1 MFWLV
6 GAARCMTSV
15 TLMLC
20 STLNAGPSWTILTLS
35 SMTIIVMTK
44 IKRSPVAVSTQ
55 KSWLAFNFIVA
66 LVGLLVIVKWILS
79 SLFSLLQTITMNVRC
94 SSVSVTERLLNVL
107 QGLLGILSMSTFPVT
122 SVNKTSPNNYIE
134 PRIQSFRYVYP
145 FKSDV
150 TLFQCRNIVM
160 VNMGNVILYG
170 EAYNH
175 P

>member
-35 SMTIIVMTK
+35 SMTIIVMNK

-66 LVGLLVIVKWILS
+66 LVGLLVIAKWIL

-94 SSVSVTERLLNVL
+94 SFVSVTERLLSVL
-107 QGLLGILSMSTFPVT
+107 QDLLGILSMSTFPVT
-122 SVNKTSPNNYIE
+122 SVNKTSANNYIE
-134 PRIQSFRYVYP
+134 QRIQSFRYVYP

-160 VNMGNVILYG
+160 VNMGNVI
-170 EAYNH
+170 
-175 P
+175 